1 MAEHQMSTGTWIEV
15 PTAKDWAKT
24 IALVTRVS
32 VLIRHYLRAKVERR
46 CSEYSILDGAFN
58 IRMML

>member
-1 MAEHQMSTGTWIEV
+1 MSTGTWIEV

-32 VLIRHYLRAKVERR
+32 VLIRHYLRAKVEGR